1 VRVFFDTNVLISAF
15 MTSGVSRDVFER
27 CLLAH
32 EIYISEFVLREL
44 RDVMMRLNFDRDDVD
59 EIEKFL
65 RGNCIVVVHGGLNE
79 RVCRDESDDNI
90 LAGALEG
97 KVDVIVTGDKDLLE
111 IGKYKGIL
119 IVSPGDIWRVE
130 GF

>member
-1 VRVFFDTNVLISAF
+1 MFFDTNVLISAF

-65 RGNCIVVVHGGLNE
+65 SQ
-79 RVCRDESDDNI
+79 SDP
-90 LAGALEG
+90 LG
-97 KVDVIVTGDKDLLE
+97 KG
-111 IGKYKGIL
+111 
-119 IVSPGDIWRVE
+119 
-130 GF
+130 